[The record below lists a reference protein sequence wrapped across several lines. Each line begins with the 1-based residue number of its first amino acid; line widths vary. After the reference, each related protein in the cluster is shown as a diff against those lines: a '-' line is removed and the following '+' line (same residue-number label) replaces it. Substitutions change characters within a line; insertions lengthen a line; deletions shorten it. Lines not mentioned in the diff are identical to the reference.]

1 MRVNI
6 IVAAAEN
13 SVIGRDGDLPWR
25 ISADLKRFKQITMGH
40 PVVMGRKTFESLP
53 KVLPG
58 RKNIVVTRQQNYLNE
73 KLDENCLVVNSLDV
87 ALSSFASSAE
97 IMVIGGAAI
106 YEEALPI
113 AKRLFM
119 TEVHE
124 KVVGDV
130 SFPAFV
136 KQSWT
141 ETLRSPRREDASS
154 VYPYSFVVLE
164 RA

>member
-13 SVIGRDGDLPWR
+13 GVIGRDGDLPWR
-25 ISADLKRFKQITMGH
+25 ISADLKRFKEITMGH
-40 PVVMGRKTFESLP
+40 PVIMGRKTFDSLP

-58 RKNIVVTRQQNYLNE
+58 RKNIVVTRQENYYSEKLNE
-73 KLDENCLVVNSLDV
+73 HCVIENSL
-87 ALSSFASSAE
+87 SSAISSVSRSAE

-113 AKRLFM
+113 AKRLFI

-124 KVVGDV
+124 TVVGDA
-130 SFPAFV
+130 SFPDF
-136 KQSWT
+136 SRETWT
-141 ETLRSPRREDASS
+141 ETLRSPQLHDDSS
-154 VYPYSFVVLE
+154 EHPYSFVVLE